1 MFGRPISNT
10 ADALYGEIA
19 LVVCLDTI
27 NHRYCQ
33 HAGPKQEMSRR
44 ALNTKQ
50 TKKGTCFTNGINVL
64 NLYIVITVVVVAA
77 AAAAVVVVVD
87 NSSQAL
93 FSNHS

>member
-1 MFGRPISNT
+1 
-10 ADALYGEIA
+10 
-19 LVVCLDTI
+19 
-27 NHRYCQ
+27 
-33 HAGPKQEMSRR
+33 MSRR

-77 AAAAVVVVVD
+77 VAAAAAAAAVVVVVD